1 MLRRKFC
8 AGLAHVESVLVLI
21 VMLTLGMFV
30 APLTAYA
37 QSAAKVPRIGV
48 LHPGTPGSAPQ
59 SVEAFRQG
67 LREHGYEEGKN
78 IVVEHRYSETRA
90 ERVAEVAA
98 EFVRLKVDVI
108 VTSLDVATAAV
119 KQQTQTIPIVM
130 AISIDPVATGF
141 VSSLAHPGGN
151 VTGLSTMAPELAAKR
166 LELLREVVPGLSRV
180 AFMWNTN
187 VPGNLLE
194 YKVAGDAAR
203 SMRLQLQSVEVSSV
217 DDFERAFSALKTGGA
232 EALIVAGSGLT
243 STNAGQIANL
253 AMKHRLPTMVSSRDR
268 VDAGGLMAYGPN
280 LAELWRRAATYVAK
294 ILKGAKPGDLPI
306 EQPTKFELIVN
317 LKTAKALALTIPP
330 SLLQR
335 ADEVIQ

>member
-1 MLRRKFC
+1 MMDRRAFASGAVGTLL
-8 AGLAHVESVLVLI
+8 AGVFPAH
-21 VMLTLGMFV
+21 
-30 APLTAYA
+30 A
-37 QSAAKVPRIGV
+37 QPANKVPRIGV
-48 LHPGTPGSAPQ
+48 LHPGTPASSPQ

-78 IVVEHRYSETRA
+78 IVVERRYSESRL
-90 ERVAEVAA
+90 ERVTEVAA

-151 VTGLSTMAPELAAKR
+151 VTGLSTMSPELAAKR
-166 LELLREVVPGLSRV
+166 LELLREAVPGLSRV

-194 YKVAGDAAR
+194 YKEAGDAAR
-203 SMRLQLQSVEVSSV
+203 SMRLQLQSVEVRSV

-253 AMKHRLPTMVSSRDR
+253 AMKQRLPSMVSSRDR
-268 VDAGGLMAYGPN
+268 VDAGGLIAYGPN
-280 LAELWRRAATYVAK
+280 LAELWRRAATYVDK

-306 EQPTKFELIVN
+306 EQPTKFELIIN
-317 LKTAKALALTIPP
+317 LKTAKALGLTLPP
-330 SLLQR
+330 SLLRR

>member
-1 MLRRKFC
+1 MMDRRAFVSGA
-8 AGLAHVESVLVLI
+8 AGTLLAGALLPAH
-21 VMLTLGMFV
+21 
-30 APLTAYA
+30 A
-37 QSAAKVPRIGV
+37 QPTVKVPRIGV
-48 LHPGTPGSAPQ
+48 LHPGTPASAPQ

-78 IVVEHRYSETRA
+78 IVVERRYSESRL
-90 ERVAEVAA
+90 ERVTEVAA

-119 KQQTQTIPIVM
+119 KRQTQTIPIVM

-141 VSSLAHPGGN
+141 VSSLARPGGN
-151 VTGLSTMAPELAAKR
+151 VTGLSTMSPELAAKR
-166 LELLREVVPGLSRV
+166 LELLREAVPGLSRV
-180 AFMWNTN
+180 AIMWNTN

-194 YKVAGDAAR
+194 YKEAGDAAR

-253 AMKHRLPTMVSSRDR
+253 AMKHRLPSMVSSRDR
-268 VDAGGLMAYGPN
+268 VDAGGLIAYGPN
-280 LAELWRRAATYVAK
+280 LAELWRRAATYVDK

-306 EQPTKFELIVN
+306 EQPTKFELIIN
-317 LKTAKALALTIPP
+317 LKTAKALGLTIPP
-330 SLLQR
+330 SLLRR

>member
-1 MLRRKFC
+1 MDRRSFVSTA
-8 AGLAHVESVLVLI
+8 AGALLVRA
-21 VMLTLGMFV
+21 VP
-30 APLTAYA
+30 ANA
-37 QSAAKVPRIGV
+37 QPAKKVPRIGV
-48 LHPGTPGSAPQ
+48 LHPGTPASAPQ

-78 IVVEHRYSETRA
+78 IVVERRYTESRL
-90 ERVAEVAA
+90 ERVAEIAA

-141 VSSLAHPGGN
+141 VSSLARPGGN
-151 VTGLSTMAPELAAKR
+151 VTGLSTMSPELAAKR
-166 LELLREVVPGLSRV
+166 LELLREAVPGLSRV
-180 AFMWNTN
+180 AIMWNTN

-194 YKVAGDAAR
+194 YKEAGDAAR

-232 EALIVAGSGLT
+232 QALIVAGSGLT
-243 STNAGQIANL
+243 STNARQIASL
-253 AMKHRLPTMVSSRDR
+253 AMKHRLPSIVSSRDR
-268 VDAGGLMAYGPN
+268 VDAGGLIAYGPN
-280 LAELWRRAATYVAK
+280 LAELWRRAATYVDK

-306 EQPTKFELIVN
+306 EQPSKFELIIN
-317 LKTAKALALTIPP
+317 LKTARALGLTLPQ
-330 SLLQR
+330 SLLLR